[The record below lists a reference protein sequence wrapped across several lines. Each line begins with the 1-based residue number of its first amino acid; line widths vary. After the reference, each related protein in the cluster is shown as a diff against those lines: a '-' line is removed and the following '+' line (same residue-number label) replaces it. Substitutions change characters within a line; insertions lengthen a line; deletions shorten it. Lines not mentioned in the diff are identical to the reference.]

1 MVAADGVW
9 MDAQTKLLS
18 RLEDEVA
25 PWRQPRR
32 RRFNQRSPL
41 SGPRTGGLG
50 RPRPPPTPSH
60 HTCSRIHPNHVR
72 PTAERKGPAH
82 TWIRGPSVG
91 PALPLV
97 TWRTRVEIGAHL
109 TPCRPQC
116 STTTPM
122 EDATARLR
130 HRLSVLE
137 TQVMM
142 WSERQARQEVLHESR
157 INLQQ
162 EHVSVLIE
170 RTDHLEQGGS
180 AQVLTALF
188 ERVRSLEQEVQLM
201 HEMNRQ
207 GAKVLFEVLD
217 TMQDLNR
224 SEEQIETV
232 VFDELFE
239 RFRELAARF
248 LPH

>member
-1 MVAADGVW
+1 
-9 MDAQTKLLS
+9 
-18 RLEDEVA
+18 
-25 PWRQPRR
+25 
-32 RRFNQRSPL
+32 
-41 SGPRTGGLG
+41 
-50 RPRPPPTPSH
+50 
-60 HTCSRIHPNHVR
+60 
-72 PTAERKGPAH
+72 
-82 TWIRGPSVG
+82 
-91 PALPLV
+91 
-97 TWRTRVEIGAHL
+97 
-109 TPCRPQC
+109 
-116 STTTPM
+116 
-122 EDATARLR
+122 
-130 HRLSVLE
+130 
-137 TQVMM
+137 M

>member
-1 MVAADGVW
+1 
-9 MDAQTKLLS
+9 
-18 RLEDEVA
+18 
-25 PWRQPRR
+25 
-32 RRFNQRSPL
+32 
-41 SGPRTGGLG
+41 
-50 RPRPPPTPSH
+50 
-60 HTCSRIHPNHVR
+60 
-72 PTAERKGPAH
+72 
-82 TWIRGPSVG
+82 
-91 PALPLV
+91 
-97 TWRTRVEIGAHL
+97 
-109 TPCRPQC
+109 
-116 STTTPM
+116 M

-130 HRLSVLE
+130 HRLSALE
-137 TQVMM
+137 TQVRM